1 MDGQGSGA
9 VTRAIRTG
17 EGLGRGVRAREQ
29 RVLITLGD
37 GVPVARVRVPDPGR
51 ASEAFERA
59 LLLPHAEPA
68 SAHAELLE
76 RMRRRL
82 GVPQRDAER
91 PTCSVVVCTHRR
103 PSMLAGLLQACE
115 LLDPAPDQ
123 IVVVDNDP
131 GEQDVR
137 RLVEAA
143 GAVYVRENRR
153 GLDHARSAG
162 LAGATGDLVAFI
174 DDDCLP
180 PARWLRNL
188 AELFEDPC
196 VGAVTGPAFAHDLDS
211 PAKLAFEDS
220 GGFLRGFQRRV
231 HEWTT
236 LSPPAATRAGAGA
249 NMILRRSLAL
259 ELGEL
264 FPPELDAGTL
274 TQSGGDLYALY
285 RVLAAGRRIVY
296 DPGTF
301 VYHRHRPGLED
312 MRKAIHGYGVGLSA
326 ALTKLLLEERE
337 LAAPA
342 AWWWLAA
349 QYLEARVERLAGRA
363 SETQLEIASHYLRGG
378 LRGTTAWLRTR
389 PLRRPRASAPAVV
402 EPPAAAP
409 RATGEPELSVIVTT
423 HNRPAALR
431 RAISALAAQD
441 DGTPPFELIVV
452 NDGRPLATPD
462 WVRLIDT
469 GGVGTAAA
477 RNAGAAAARGPLL
490 LFLDDDVV
498 AGPDLVLRHAE
509 AHRGGERAVI
519 GHCTPRP
526 RTSNLT
532 SLGAVNWWEDHFRAK
547 RDAVAMTFVDV
558 LSGNMSVSRE
568 TFEQLGGFDPALGR
582 REDWDW
588 GIRLLE
594 AGVEAVYEPWAR
606 ADHEF
611 SLTAGRAIEAA
622 RRHGRSDA
630 RLIARYPAAA
640 VSLPRRWAYR
650 SMLRRPL
657 KASLFLALRHRP
669 ARRLGLLAL
678 ALLEAAR
685 ARVYWARLFGLM
697 LGAAYESGRQQGGDP
712 RRARLE
718 PPAIDVELHSDAP
731 IPAPTVASP
740 RIRLLEHGEP
750 VGEVWPLAGH
760 WEGALAEQI
769 ASAACGR
776 IRAERPEP
784 PSSEGVAVLR
794 GDDWAELDRAIRLS
808 SAQVVAIP
816 LSGESDPGWLA
827 EALVALDAERVA
839 LACGAAVPADE
850 PERAIVL
857 HDRTG
862 APEPFPAL
870 GRPPAYLLVRRAAYV
885 RLGGFDLS
893 CAALGAQALVL
904 DLGEQALNAGLLVAV
919 RDVRGL
925 DQARER
931 SESLRRTRARAALL
945 SRAAGG
951 RPPLRPALARLAAG
965 ILPGGPT
972 LLGGVAHGAAWLA
985 GAIYGSAAPPAAAAL
1000 PSGSASQ
1007 RCEGRSRPS
1016 PAERPVTR
1024 SG

>member
-17 EGLGRGVRAREQ
+17 EGLGRGVRAGEQ

-59 LLLPHAEPA
+59 LLLPHAEAA
-68 SAHAELLE
+68 SVHAELLE

-82 GVPQRDAER
+82 GVPQRDTER

-103 PSMLAGLLQACE
+103 PGMLAGLLQAFE
-115 LLDPAPDQ
+115 LLDPAPNQ

-137 RLVEAA
+137 RLVDGA
-143 GAVYVRENRR
+143 GAVYVREDRR

-162 LAGATGDLVAFI
+162 LAAATGDLVAFI

-188 AELFEDPC
+188 AELFEDHC
-196 VGAVTGPAFAHDLDS
+196 VGAVTGPAFAHELDS

-259 ELGEL
+259 DLGEL
-264 FPPELDAGTL
+264 FPPELDAGTP

-363 SETQLEIASHYLRGG
+363 SETQLEIASLYLRGG
-378 LRGTTAWLRTR
+378 LRGAAAWLRTR
-389 PLRRPRASAPAVV
+389 PRRRPRAAAPAVL
-402 EPPAAAP
+402 EPPGAAP
-409 RATGEPELSVIVTT
+409 QAVSEPQLSVIVTT

-431 RAISALAAQD
+431 RALAALASQD
-441 DGTPPFELIVV
+441 VGTPPFELIVV
-452 NDGRPLATPD
+452 NDGRPLAAPD
-462 WVRLIDT
+462 GVRLIDT

-498 AGPDLVLRHAE
+498 AAPDLVLRHAE
-509 AHRGGERAVI
+509 AHRGSERAVI

-532 SLGAVNWWEDHFRAK
+532 SLGAVSWWEDHFRAK
-547 RDAVAMTFVDV
+547 RKAVAMTFVDV

-582 REDWDW
+582 REDWEW

-594 AGVEAVYEPWAR
+594 AGIEAVYEPRAR

-611 SLTAGRAIEAA
+611 SLTAARAIEAG
-622 RRHGRSDA
+622 RRDGRSDA

-650 SMLRRPL
+650 SMLPRPL

-697 LGAAYESGRQQGGDP
+697 LGAAYESGRRQGGDP
-712 RRARLE
+712 RRARVE

-731 IPAPTVASP
+731 IPAPAVASP

-750 VGEVWPLAGH
+750 VGEVWPVAGH
-760 WEGALAEQI
+760 WEAALAEQI

-776 IRAERPEP
+776 VRAERPEP
-784 PSSEGVAVLR
+784 ASSESVAVLR
-794 GDDWAELDRAIRLS
+794 GEDWAELDRAIRAS
-808 SAQVVAIP
+808 SAQVVAIS

-839 LACGAAVPADE
+839 LACGAAVPDEE

-857 HDRTG
+857 YDRTG

-893 CAALGAQALVL
+893 CAALGAHALLL
-904 DLGEQALNAGLLVAV
+904 DLVERALNADLLVAV
-919 RDVRGL
+919 RDVHGL
-925 DQARER
+925 DPARER

-945 SRAAGG
+945 ARADRG

-965 ILPGGPT
+965 VLPGGPA

-985 GAIYGSAAPPAAAAL
+985 GAIYRSAAPPAAAAR